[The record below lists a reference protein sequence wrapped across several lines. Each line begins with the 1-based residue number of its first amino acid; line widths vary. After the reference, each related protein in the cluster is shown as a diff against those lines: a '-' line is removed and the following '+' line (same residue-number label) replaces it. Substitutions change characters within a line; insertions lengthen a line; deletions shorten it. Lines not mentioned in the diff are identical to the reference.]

1 MTVGRKAV
9 VGPGCPPAGSEAPM
23 GAAEFRRGLASGSGR
38 RAASAWLAGLALLPA
53 LGAEPLLCTFVD
65 KNDKPLGNVE
75 ARLTA
80 IASEDA
86 ADLPPL
92 YRKSN
97 KDGLVTFPELLPGEY
112 MLDAQ
117 LRGYVRASQRLTAGI
132 DFRVR
137 RTLLKKNEFERIERR
152 ARQDLDASEF
162 LSAARGIESLLEFYP
177 EDALL
182 HDTLA
187 RAYAGLDD
195 ETRALEEARI
205 AARLDPE
212 SYGGAD
218 RRVQSMLLRSRGEQA
233 LQGFNLNAALDAFES
248 LTEIAPEDPLA
259 YEGLALTYGHL
270 GRIDEAL
277 EAVGRA
283 LELDPDNPELGEIRR
298 VLKGA
303 AGGP

>member
-1 MTVGRKAV
+1 
-9 VGPGCPPAGSEAPM
+9 M
-23 GAAEFRRGLASGSGR
+23 GL
-38 RAASAWLAGLALLPA
+38 LAGLALVPA
-53 LGAEPLLCTFVD
+53 LGAEPFLCTFVNS
-65 KNDKPLGNVE
+65 NDKPLGNVE
-75 ARLTA
+75 ARLRA
-80 IASEDA
+80 VGSENA

-97 KDGLVTFPELLPGEY
+97 KEGVVTFPELLPGEY
-112 MLDAQ
+112 ILEAQ
-117 LRGYVRASQRLTAGI
+117 LRGYMRVSQHVTAGQ

-137 RTLLKKNEFERIERR
+137 RTLLRKNEFERIERK

-162 LSAARGIESLLEFYP
+162 LSAARGIERLLEFYP
-177 EDALL
+177 EDAPL

-195 ETRALEEARI
+195 EARALEEARI

-218 RRVQSMLLRSRGEQA
+218 LRVQTMLLRSRGEQA
-233 LQGFNLNAALDAFES
+233 LQGFDLNAAMDAFEA
-248 LTEIAPEDPLA
+248 LRELAPDDPLA

-270 GRIDEAL
+270 GRIDEAM
-277 EAVGRA
+277 EAVERA
-283 LELDPDNPELGEIRR
+283 MELDPDNPQLAEIRR
-298 VLKGA
+298 VLTGA

>member
-1 MTVGRKAV
+1 MVPKCPRTV
-9 VGPGCPPAGSEAPM
+9 PEAPR
-23 GAAEFRRGLASGSGR
+23 GPAEYRRVLAAGTGGR
-38 RAASAWLAGLALLPA
+38 RASAWRALLSALALLPA
-53 LGAEPLLCTFVD
+53 LGAEPFLCTFVD
-65 KNDKPLGNVE
+65 RNEKPLGNVE
-75 ARLTA
+75 ARLRA
-80 IASEDA
+80 VGGEGA

-97 KDGLVTFPELLPGEY
+97 KEGVAKFPELLPGEY
-112 MLDAQ
+112 ILDSQ
-117 LRGYVRASQRLTAGI
+117 LRGYVRVSQRLTAGK
-132 DFRVR
+132 DLSVR

-182 HDTLA
+182 HDALA

-195 ETRALEEARI
+195 EARALEEARI

-212 SYGGAD
+212 GYGGAD
-218 RRVQSMLLRSRGEQA
+218 LRVQTMLLRSRGEQA
-233 LQGFNLNAALDAFES
+233 LQGFNLAAALDAFES
-248 LTEIAPEDPLA
+248 LKELAPDDPLA

-277 EAVGRA
+277 KAVGRA
-283 LELDPDNPELGEIRR
+283 MELDPDNPQLAEIRG
-298 VLKGA
+298 VLAGM

>member
-1 MTVGRKAV
+1 
-9 VGPGCPPAGSEAPM
+9 M
-23 GAAEFRRGLASGSGR
+23 GAAEFRRELASGGGR
-38 RAASAWLAGLALLPA
+38 RATSAWRAWLAGLALLPA

-112 MLDAQ
+112 ILHAQ

-137 RTLLKKNEFERIERR
+137 RTLLKRNEFERIERR